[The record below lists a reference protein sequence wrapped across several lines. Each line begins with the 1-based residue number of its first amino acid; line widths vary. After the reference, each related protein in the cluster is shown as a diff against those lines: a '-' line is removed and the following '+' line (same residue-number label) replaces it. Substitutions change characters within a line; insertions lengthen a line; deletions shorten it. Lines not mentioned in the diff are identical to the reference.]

1 MHGEKRE
8 SETESKSCLF
18 IEILLG
24 RDMFGPTSNMGQCN
38 ISSIIMSIVMIL
50 TMLERC
56 NRSDQQ
62 EEFLAPQ
69 GALHANFFRFSL
81 GPAPVSQ
88 QICIYSIWSSWRNH
102 LQSMPMYQNRIGI
115 TVSMKDL
122 WTEGFCSSGWD
133 AIGFDGAVEGHVA
146 GV

>member
-102 LQSMPMYQNRIGI
+102 LQSMPMYQNSHSGLVLQYQWKIYEQR
-115 TVSMKDL
+115 
-122 WTEGFCSSGWD
+122 GFARQDEMRLVLTAQWR
-133 AIGFDGAVEGHVA
+133 VM
-146 GV
+146 